1 MSHPERRGSELSHA
15 AQGAF
20 VVLAI
25 FFAAFMFAIGLY
37 VGQNSEPEHA
47 EGSGGTS
54 PAMTETSGGGET
66 EGEETKGE
74 ETEPAETEAETQT
87 EEGGAAGGTE
97 EAGASIFASAGCAN
111 CHNLDE
117 ANASGSV
124 GPDLDETDLDR
135 EGIEETIRNGRGAM
149 PAFEG
154 SLDDQQ
160 IESVSDFVDASKG

>member
-37 VGQNSEPEHA
+37 VGQNSEPEQA
-47 EGSGGTS
+47 EGGGGTS
-54 PAMTETSGGGET
+54 PAMTETAG
-66 EGEETKGE
+66 GE
-74 ETEPAETEAETQT
+74 ETETSETETTETETAETEAAETET
-87 EEGGAAGGTE
+87 EGGGGGAE
-97 EAGASIFASAGCAN
+97 GASIFASAGCAN

-117 ANASGSV
+117 ANATGSV
-124 GPDLDETDLDR
+124 GPDLDETGLDR

-160 IESVSDFVDASKG
+160 IEAVSDFVDSSKG